1 MNKYLINM
9 DKFSIYVSISVIL
22 GFILFLII
30 IIFKKDKKR
39 IFEKMK
45 YFSFGSIMVYVFWR
59 SINIIFHNINP
70 NDMEDY
76 MILPILIIAI
86 FLILLKLNISITNR
100 KNDND

>member
-30 IIFKKDKKR
+30 IIFKKDK
-39 IFEKMK
+39 
-45 YFSFGSIMVYVFWR
+45 YFSFVSIMVYVFWR

-86 FLILLKLNISITNR
+86 FLILLKLNISINNR